1 MQVRW
6 PKFLVPL
13 VGLFTN
19 TANSR
24 RQIDLPAAADFLFE
38 QRPHG
43 SVCADRTP
51 GQPQQPGI
59 QLVVKGQAPYL
70 RTRSESLTFSHTDV
84 PSLTIAANSP
94 GVVEICGNDREDWS
108 LRLCAFGEGSTETEA
123 HDRLKE
129 VSLTR
134 VGSTVSVNGPGID
147 RMVGARGDLIAEA
160 PAGAPTTVHSS
171 FAAVQLHNMTGPVR
185 VTAIHAR
192 ATILNTTGRVDATG
206 FVVDFAG
213 SEGTV
218 ILSAEAEIN
227 LKFTTA
233 RFQGVMMAWA
243 QRSVRVLVPRAFQ
256 TPFRVLVNR
265 PQDFLCRTEFSTKV
279 QSEKKDGLYVFTY
292 AGDGSTSPER
302 VHLRSEHG
310 TVVVDTADKG
320 QKSSPDLRQDI
331 LDDYT

>member
-38 QRPHG
+38 QQPHG

-59 QLVVKGQAPYL
+59 QLGVKGQAPYL

-123 HDRLKE
+123 HDRLKRSFAHSRWQHGIREWPWHRSHGRSTGRPDCRSPCRRTNNRSQLICGGSSPQHDRASPSDGYTRTGDDPEYHWQSGRHRFRGRFRRIRGHCDPQRRSRDQFE
-129 VSLTR
+129 VYDHQ
-134 VGSTVSVNGPGID
+134 VPGIPD
-147 RMVGARGDLIAEA
+147 GVGTTLCPRSRS
-160 PAGAPTTVHSS
+160 AGIP
-171 FAAVQLHNMTGPVR
+171 NPV
-185 VTAIHAR
+185 
-192 ATILNTTGRVDATG
+192 
-206 FVVDFAG
+206 
-213 SEGTV
+213 
-218 ILSAEAEIN
+218 
-227 LKFTTA
+227 
-233 RFQGVMMAWA
+233 
-243 QRSVRVLVPRAFQ
+243 
-256 TPFRVLVNR
+256 
-265 PQDFLCRTEFSTKV
+265 
-279 QSEKKDGLYVFTY
+279 
-292 AGDGSTSPER
+292 
-302 VHLRSEHG
+302 
-310 TVVVDTADKG
+310 
-320 QKSSPDLRQDI
+320 SSPC
-331 LDDYT
+331 